1 MIGTTVSRYTIVASL
16 GGGGMGVV
24 YKAEDPRL
32 KRFVA
37 LKFLPPELT
46 SDPTAKARF
55 LREAQTASALDHPN
69 VCTIHEIDETPDGT
83 VFISMAYCEGES
95 LRERL
100 SRGPL
105 SATDAVAVAEQVA
118 AGLAAAHERGI
129 VHRDIK
135 PANVMLTRDA
145 GVKIVDFG
153 LAILTGQARLT
164 EDGLVVGTAGYISPE
179 QARGGTVDHRTDL
192 WSLGVV
198 LYEMLTGRLP
208 FVRSH
213 APAVVHAILH
223 ESVPPISRVRPD
235 VPREVAAIVSRCLAK
250 DPGRR
255 YQSAAA
261 LAVDLERVRRV
272 GGTATALARTVS
284 SQASVTS
291 RLVRSR
297 WAWAAVGVGAAAAIL
312 ALSGTLGALR
322 TRLRGAPL
330 PAERHVAVLEFT
342 NVGGDPVNRA
352 FCDGIAE
359 VLAST
364 LTQLEQFQGALWVV
378 PMSEVRAKG
387 VRSPSDARR
396 VFGANLVVTGGVQ
409 REAGRIRLAL
419 NLVDAKTLR
428 QKQSRV
434 IDERLANL
442 VSAEDRGVAALA
454 DMLDVEMHPAARGA
468 VAAGGTLSP
477 EAYDLY
483 LQARGTLESQQ
494 GPPDPATAADLFRRA
509 LAIDPTFALAHSGL
523 AEACLGAYAAEK
535 RVEFIDQAVASCAQ
549 AIRLN
554 DRLAPGHV
562 TFGLV
567 HSALGRYEEAIAE
580 FQRALQLDP
589 RSAAAYAGLARAEE
603 AVGRTSQAEAAYRRA
618 VALRP
623 GYWPAHNALGGFYY
637 RNGRYRDAEEQF
649 RTVVELTPENFWGYN
664 NLGGLYLLLDRRGDA
679 LAMYEKAL
687 ALKPNQNTFSNVGAL
702 HFQDG
707 RFREAAQ
714 AYEHAL
720 ALDDHDY
727 RVWGNLA
734 TAYLLLDE
742 ERGKI
747 AAAFRKAAALAEQES
762 RVNPRD
768 LQVLADLAGY
778 CGLLGDR
785 DRGLALLAVV
795 IAQSPSEAELLATVG
810 ESYEDCGQRDRAIE
824 WLARAIQAG
833 YPRSRLE
840 NSPAL
845 AELRRD
851 PQFTRMLNES
861 TQQR

>member
-1 MIGTTVSRYTIVASL
+1 MIGTTVSRYTIVESL

-24 YKAEDPRL
+24 YKAEDSRL

-37 LKFLPPELT
+37 LKFLPAQLIE
-46 SDPTAKARF
+46 DPAAKARF
-55 LREAQTASALDHPN
+55 LREAQAASAIDHPN

-83 VFISMAYCEGES
+83 VFIAMAYCDGES
-95 LRERL
+95 LRARL
-100 SRGPL
+100 ARGPL
-105 SATDAVAVAEQVA
+105 SPPEAMAIAARVA
-118 AGLAAAHERGI
+118 AGLAAAHEHGI

-135 PANVMLTRDA
+135 PANIMLTRDG

-153 LAILTGQARLT
+153 LAILSGEARLT

-179 QARGGTVDHRTDL
+179 QARGGPVDHRTDL

-198 LYEMLTGRLP
+198 LYEMLAGRLP

-213 APAVVHAILH
+213 PPALVHAILH
-223 ESVPPISRVRPD
+223 DSAPPISSLRRDLP
-235 VPREVAAIVSRCLAK
+235 PELAAIVTRCLAK
-250 DPGRR
+250 DPGKRPG
-255 YQSAAA
+255 SAAA
-261 LAVDLERVRRV
+261 LAADLERLRR
-272 GGTATALARTVS
+272 GGSSATELAATIS
-284 SQASVTS
+284 SQASGLARLLGNRWVRVTLGS
-291 RLVRSR
+291 
-297 WAWAAVGVGAAAAIL
+297 AAAAGLL
-312 ALSGTLGALR
+312 ALAGSLAGVRLHLG
-322 TRLRGAPL
+322 GAPL
-330 PAERHVAVLEFT
+330 PAQRHVAVLEFT
-342 NVGGDPVNRA
+342 NVGSDPANRA

-364 LTQLEQFQGALWVV
+364 LTQLEQFQGSLWVV

-419 NLVDAKTLR
+419 NLVDADTLR

-454 DMLDVEMHPAARGA
+454 EMLDVELQPAARGA
-468 VAAGGTLSP
+468 IASGGTASA
-477 EAYDLY
+477 EAFDLY
-483 LQARGTLESQQ
+483 LQARGTLESQE
-494 GPPDPATAADLFRRA
+494 GPPDPEAAAELFRRA
-509 LAIDPTFALAHSGL
+509 LAIDAGFALAHAGL
-523 AEACLGAYAAEK
+523 AEALLRSYTASK
-535 RVEFIDQAVASCAQ
+535 RVELVDQAVESCAR
-549 AIRLN
+549 AIQLN
-554 DRLAPGHV
+554 DRLAPVHV
-562 TFGLV
+562 TLGLV
-567 HSALGRYEEAIAE
+567 HSALGRYEQATAE
-580 FQRALQLDP
+580 FQRALELDP
-589 RSAAAYAGLARAEE
+589 RSASAYGGLARAEE
-603 AVGRTSQAEAAYRRA
+603 ATGKLALAEEAFRRA
-618 VALRP
+618 AGLRP

-637 RNGRYRDAEEQF
+637 RNGRYAEAEEQF

-664 NLGGLYLLLDRRGDA
+664 NLGGLYLLLGRKGDA

-687 ALKPNQNTFSNVGAL
+687 ALRPNQGTYSNVGAL

-714 AYEHAL
+714 AYERAL

-734 TAYLLLDE
+734 TAYLALGE
-742 ERGKI
+742 EPGRTD
-747 AAAFRKAAALAEQES
+747 AAFRKAATLAEQES
-762 RVNPRD
+762 RVNPRN

-778 CGLLGDR
+778 CGLLGER
-785 DRGLALLAVV
+785 ERGLALLAAVV
-795 IAQSPSEAELLATVG
+795 AQSPTEAELLATIG
-810 ESYEDCGQRDRAIE
+810 ESYEDCGQRDRAVT
-824 WLARAIQAG
+824 WLARAIEAG

-845 AELRRD
+845 TGLRGDRRFA
-851 PQFTRMLNES
+851 QMLDRS
-861 TQQR
+861 RPH